1 MSSRIDGKIGLA
13 IGALLCATASAQ
25 AQTAPAGNS
34 STVTIYGL
42 LDASVAYATT
52 PGGKIVKVDSG
63 HANGSRLGFRGVE
76 DLGGGL
82 RASFLLESGINVDN
96 GGLGQ
101 NQGAGAKMFGRG
113 AYVGLAGDFGEL
125 RLGRTLVTIS
135 SEAQAVGDA
144 FGLGG
149 SGNAQGIQPA
159 TGRSNNTIWYQSP
172 KFGPLTGKLSYSA
185 GEQANNSGNHIAG
198 GIFYAQ
204 GPFSAA
210 ASYTS
215 LRHPADQSRVRWLN
229 TGAAYDFSTFKVF
242 GTLAAFKNPS
252 APLTPTVHA
261 ALDNVV
267 QLAGFPTV
275 GYYAGQDDRS
285 ASIGASAPVGPTGV
299 VMVQLVKLDDRGP
312 LDRDATQF
320 GIQYMHALSKRTTL
334 YTGWGKVKNRH
345 GAAYGLTGATT
356 QAGLDASGNSS
367 AMHFGVRHAF

>member
-1 MSSRIDGKIGLA
+1 MNSTTDRNIGLTIA
-13 IGALLCATASAQ
+13 ALLCAASAH
-25 AQTAPAGNS
+25 AQTAPATS
-34 STVTIYGL
+34 PSTVTIYGL

-52 PGGKIVKVDSG
+52 AGGRIVKMDSG
-63 HANGSRLGFRGVE
+63 HANGSRLGFRGNE

-82 RASFLLESGINVDN
+82 RASFLLESGINVDT

-113 AYVGLAGDFGEL
+113 AYVGLAGDFGEV

-159 TGRSNNTIWYQSP
+159 TGRSNNTVWYQSP
-172 KFGPLTGKLSYSA
+172 KFGPATAKLSYSA
-185 GEQANNSGNHIAG
+185 GEQANNSGNHIAAG
-198 GIFYAQ
+198 LFYAQ

-210 ASYTS
+210 AAYTGM
-215 LRHPADQSRVRWLN
+215 RHPTDQSRVRWIN
-229 TGAAYDFSTFKVF
+229 TGAAYDFGAFKLF
-242 GTLAAFKNPS
+242 GTLATFKNPS
-252 APLTPTVHA
+252 AAITPAVHA

-267 QLAGFPTV
+267 QLAGVPTAV

-285 ASIGASAPVGPTGV
+285 ASIGASAPVGPGV
-299 VMVQLVKLDDRGP
+299 VLVQVVKVNDRGP

-320 GIQYMHALSKRTTL
+320 GVQYMYSLSKRTAL
-334 YTGWGKVKNRH
+334 YTGWGKVKNRN
-345 GAAYGLTGATT
+345 GASYALTGATS
-356 QAGLDASGNSS
+356 QAGLDAGGNSS
-367 AMHFGVRHAF
+367 ALHVGIRHAF